1 MLVLHWEQLWP
12 LFLLETLT
20 QFLIF
25 LGEIPTR
32 QQHVQFLVGVI
43 NLCGQDVTSVLVQL
57 HVYTSRLLLPDF
69 VVQLALAVVDES
81 VVWKLVVVE
90 ARGQVLLPE
99 CLANWVLM
107 LRHCVQLVVQ
117 WFARLVVL
125 EVETWPGSVVE
136 RRRLSRVLVVIV
148 P

>member
-1 MLVLHWEQLWP
+1 M
-12 LFLLETLT
+12 
-20 QFLIF
+20 
-25 LGEIPTR
+25 
-32 QQHVQFLVGVI
+32 
-43 NLCGQDVTSVLVQL
+43 QL

-90 ARGQVLLPE
+90 AGGQVLLPE
-99 CLANWVLM
+99 CLASWVLM